1 MPTTGLIKVLYLQDV
16 EFAGKRQSMV
26 LTWERDQGILS
37 VDTAK
42 RMRLLQLLLRNTEV
56 VEQSAKK

>member
-1 MPTTGLIKVLYLQDV
+1 MQTTGLIKVLYLQDV
-16 EFAGKRQSMV
+16 EFTGKQQSLV

-37 VDTAK
+37 IDTAK

>member
-1 MPTTGLIKVLYLQDV
+1 MPTTGLIKLLYLQDV
-16 EFAGKRQSMV
+16 EFTGKRQSMV

>member
-16 EFAGKRQSMV
+16 EFTGKRQSMV

>member
-16 EFAGKRQSMV
+16 EFTGKRQSMV

-37 VDTAK
+37 IDTAK